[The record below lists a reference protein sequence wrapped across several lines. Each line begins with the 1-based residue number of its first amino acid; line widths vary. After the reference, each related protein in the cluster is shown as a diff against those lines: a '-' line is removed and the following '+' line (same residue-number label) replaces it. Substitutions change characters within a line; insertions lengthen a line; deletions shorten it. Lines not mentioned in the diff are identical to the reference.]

1 VDWLILRT
9 GSICAF
15 IAFGGTWATM
25 KENLWSPFTSLLGWN
40 GRAGKACRLQWNG
53 IFHPVQAPCI
63 DCARTDGQ
71 RHVDVATHAR
81 TPSPPAHHCRCE
93 YTRHIVRHI
102 KRAHALFATECA
114 GQARRLAARVA
125 VQCIDTAQTLIRAT
139 AAYHLSVFSRSCA
152 PDRGN
157 ELPHERHAA
166 ISRKQSHPN
175 RSLLPT
181 TSSSIVVVIF
191 VVSLSVGG

>member
-114 GQARRLAARVA
+114 GQARRLASPRRARGGA
-125 VQCIDTAQTLIRAT
+125 MHRHCTDTDTCNVSIPSICLLSLMCTRQRQRTASRTPRRHFPQAKPSKPFAT
-139 AAYHLSVFSRSCA
+139 AYY
-152 PDRGN
+152 
-157 ELPHERHAA
+157 
-166 ISRKQSHPN
+166 
-175 RSLLPT
+175 
-181 TSSSIVVVIF
+181 
-191 VVSLSVGG
+191 

>member
-1 VDWLILRT
+1 MILRT

-15 IAFGGTWATM
+15 VAFGGTWATM
-25 KENLWSPFTSLLGWN
+25 KENLWSPFTSPLGWN

-71 RHVDVATHAR
+71 RHVDVATHAIP
-81 TPSPPAHHCRCE
+81 TCPPLLVRVHEAQHSTTDQACSCA
-93 YTRHIVRHI
+93 VRH
-102 KRAHALFATECA
+102 RMCRSSSTP
-114 GQARRLAARVA
+114 RLAARVA